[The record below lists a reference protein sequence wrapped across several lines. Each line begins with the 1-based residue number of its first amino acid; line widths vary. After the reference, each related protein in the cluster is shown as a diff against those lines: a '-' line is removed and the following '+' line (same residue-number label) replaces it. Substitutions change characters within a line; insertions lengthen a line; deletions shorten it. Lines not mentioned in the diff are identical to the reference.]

1 MSRKLAESTV
11 RKLREELEDERA
23 RLLHIIEV
31 HRKELEESLESE
43 AASERIPDP
52 STGEGG
58 TLAFEYEMERQLDAT
73 SLSQVQRIE
82 HALERM
88 EDGTYGLCESC
99 GAPIPIDRLRALPH
113 STLCVA
119 CASKRR

>member
-99 GAPIPIDRLRALPH
+99 GAAIPIDRLRALPH

>member
-11 RKLREELEDERA
+11 QKLREELEDERA

-99 GAPIPIDRLRALPH
+99 GTPIPIDRLRALPH
-113 STLCVA
+113 TTLCVA

>member
-11 RKLREELEDERA
+11 EKLRQELEDERA
-23 RLLHIIEV
+23 RILATIEV
-31 HRKELEESLESE
+31 HREELEKSLESE
-43 AASERIPDP
+43 ATSERIPDP

-73 SLSQVQRIE
+73 SLSHVQRIE

-88 EDGTYGLCESC
+88 NNGTYGLCEDC
-99 GAPIPIDRLRALPH
+99 GSSIPIERLRALPH
-113 STLCVA
+113 STLCVP
-119 CASKRR
+119 CAAKRR

>member
-11 RKLREELEDERA
+11 QKLREELETERD
-23 RLLHIIEV
+23 RILHTIEE
-31 HRKELEESLESE
+31 HQRELEESLESE
-43 AASERIPDP
+43 ANAERIPDP

-73 SLSQVQRIE
+73 SLRHVQRIE

-88 EDGTYGLCESC
+88 DDGTYGECEDC
-99 GAPIPIDRLRALPH
+99 GTAIPLERLRALPH
-113 STLCVA
+113 STLCVD
-119 CASKRR
+119 CAARRR

>member
-11 RKLREELEDERA
+11 QKLREELEAERD
-23 RLLHIIEV
+23 RTLHTIEE
-31 HRKELEESLESE
+31 HRRELEESLESE
-43 AASERIPDP
+43 ANAERIPDP

-73 SLSQVQRIE
+73 SLRHVQRIE

-88 EDGTYGLCESC
+88 DDGTYGVCEGCS
-99 GAPIPIDRLRALPH
+99 AAIPLERLRALPH
-113 STLCVA
+113 STLCVD
-119 CASKRR
+119 CAAQRR